1 MTQRWTWKGA
11 VFLTAVGACPSMLT
25 VRPEGVLT
33 VAWAVLNRESG
44 AGSAVEEAGSPCAL
58 GVSSPWL
65 PLNTMFHSSHGLP

>member
-1 MTQRWTWKGA
+1 
-11 VFLTAVGACPSMLT
+11 MLT

-44 AGSAVEEAGSPCAL
+44 AGSAVEGAGSAVDEAGSPCAL

>member
-1 MTQRWTWKGA
+1 
-11 VFLTAVGACPSMLT
+11 MLT

-65 PLNTMFHSSHGLP
+65 PLNTMFQSSHGLP